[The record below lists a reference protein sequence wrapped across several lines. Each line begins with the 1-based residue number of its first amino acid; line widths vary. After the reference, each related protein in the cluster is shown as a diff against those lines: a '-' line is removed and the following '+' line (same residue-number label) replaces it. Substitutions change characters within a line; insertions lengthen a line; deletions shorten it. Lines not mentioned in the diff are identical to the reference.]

1 VFWASFAVVL
11 VTWGL
16 VPTQAGIFS
25 VRTVTRTTNTTFVT
39 STSSM
44 PFDTQ
49 ANSLSFRYSQSTY
62 GIATLN
68 ETLPPYMTHNYTLA
82 PFEPLDS
89 TDSGL
94 EGHGT
99 YTALT
104 TMYTL
109 DLVCE
114 DVSHKSDNSRM
125 IFYTSSTGCNTTSG
139 LNGNT
144 TISPK
149 DESKTEANKGYS
161 TRYIGY
167 HNGGYADWYL
177 SPDCPKSANTT
188 FYAAIA
194 KTKVAQSSHS
204 SIKHLADSTGSG
216 RRSTSR
222 CNRYLLSSSVLA
234 SRCLCDCG

>member
-1 VFWASFAVVL
+1 
-11 VTWGL
+11 
-16 VPTQAGIFS
+16 
-25 VRTVTRTTNTTFVT
+25 VTRTTNTTFVT

-44 PFDTQ
+44 PFDIQ
-49 ANSLSFRYSQSTY
+49 AKTLSFRYSQSTY

-82 PFEPLDS
+82 PFEPLNS

-99 YTALT
+99 YTAPT
-104 TMYTL
+104 TMYKL

-125 IFYTSSTGCNTTSG
+125 IFYTSSTGCNITSG
-139 LNGNT
+139 LDGNT

-149 DESKTEANKGYS
+149 DASKTIANKGYS

-177 SPDCPKSANTT
+177 SPYCPKSANTT

-194 KTKVAQSSHS
+194 KTKVVRSTHA
-204 SIKHLADSTGSG
+204 SIELLADFTGPRG
-216 RRSTSR
+216 RSTSR
-222 CNRYLLSSSVLA
+222 CDRCLLSSSVLA
-234 SRCLCDCG
+234 SRGLCDRG